1 ADAAGEVEKIT
12 AAMEGA
18 ENDGRQAVHAT
29 RYVVGVLAT
38 VAGLLLMWYFRDI
51 VGYIVASAVL
61 AIIGAPLVELMRKV
75 RGKGRS
81 LPGWLAALVV
91 LLVLWGVGVAMFAI
105 FIPLIFDELTALAS
119 VDFSTVL
126 GSFDEPLRRLQ
137 NFLDEYFS

>member
-1 ADAAGEVEKIT
+1 DNRVGGPTYRELRESGGYGRAASQVRVHQVRFENRYLPAAGLRGARRSGRQGARRADAAGEVEEIT

-61 AIIGAPLVELMRKV
+61 AIIGAPLVKLMRKV
-75 RGKGRS
+75 RVKGRS
-81 LPGWLAALVV
+81 LPGWLAAL
-91 LLVLWGVGVAMFAI
+91 
-105 FIPLIFDELTALAS
+105 
-119 VDFSTVL
+119 
-126 GSFDEPLRRLQ
+126 
-137 NFLDEYFS
+137 